1 MMQQLLLHHLDYHEF
16 QEYPNLTFCGY
27 SEKFILGKKV
37 LLLLKKWNINARP
50 RYIFSILV
58 ILVLDVLIASSIAW
72 LLLNNK
78 SCAYAAEIGY
88 SDKVNEKPLYAT
100 TSVRSTNKVIPTTEI
115 TATSSSSSHSK
126 SPLGAVTSS
135 LPSII
140 NEIKR
145 GNKNILAMLYLSKNI
160 RSLLPKSNIVIL
172 TDADVDG
179 GNIFTTKN
187 KSDKYDILVIGHQAG
202 I

>member
-16 QEYPNLTFCGY
+16 QEYPSLTFCGY

-126 SPLGAVTSS
+126 
-135 LPSII
+135 
-140 NEIKR
+140 
-145 GNKNILAMLYLSKNI
+145 
-160 RSLLPKSNIVIL
+160 
-172 TDADVDG
+172 
-179 GNIFTTKN
+179 
-187 KSDKYDILVIGHQAG
+187 
-202 I
+202 